1 MGRFRRFVV
10 MLAAG
15 IFAFGLAAYA
25 QDDSPSLGE
34 VARQSRLQKQQ
45 QDAGKEDQSKD
56 APAKGS
62 ADKGSAS
69 KSAATDAPAAA
80 PAPGAAKAAPG
91 KAANNL
97 APNHVAPSP
106 DAQSKALPGQDGTAK
121 DAPPGKTG
129 KKVVITN
136 DEIPEHIGATRTSA
150 SYSQNGGTY
159 PQTVAG
165 GKQAQGDT
173 FREQILAQK
182 GSIASLEKQIEEVN
196 ASIQYA
202 GGNCVSGCVEW
213 NERQKQKQDQVESMK
228 VQLEQMRKQLEEA
241 QEMCRKQGFGS
252 SVYDP

>member
-1 MGRFRRFVV
+1 MGEFKRFVV

-15 IFAFGLAAYA
+15 VLAFGLAACA

-56 APAKGS
+56 APGKDS
-62 ADKGSAS
+62 AG
-69 KSAATDAPAAA
+69 KSTATDAQAA
-80 PAPGAAKAAPG
+80 PASGAAKATPG
-91 KAANNL
+91 KAANTL
-97 APNHVAPSP
+97 APSP
-106 DAQSKALPGQDGTAK
+106 DAQSKVLPGQDGTAK

-150 SYSQNGGTY
+150 SYPQNDGTY
-159 PQTVAG
+159 QPTVAG
-165 GKQAQGDT
+165 GKQAQGDSL
-173 FREQILAQK
+173 RAQILAQK
-182 GSIASLEKQIEEVN
+182 GSIASLEKQIEDVN

-213 NERQKQKQDQVESMK
+213 NQRQKQKQDQVESMK
-228 VQLEQMRKQLEEA
+228 AQLEQMRKQLEET
-241 QEMCRKQGFGS
+241 QETCRKQGYGS

>member
-15 IFAFGLAAYA
+15 VFAFGLSAYA

-45 QDAGKEDQSKD
+45 QDAAKEDQSKD
-56 APAKGS
+56 TPGKDS
-62 ADKGSAS
+62 AG

-97 APNHVAPSP
+97 APNHAAPSA
-106 DAQSKALPGQDGTAK
+106 DVQAKALPGQDGTAK

-129 KKVVITN
+129 KKIVITN

-150 SYSQNGGTY
+150 SYSRNGGTY

-165 GKQAQGDT
+165 GKQAQGDS

-182 GSIASLEKQIEEVN
+182 GSIASLEKQIEDVN

-228 VQLEQMRKQLEEA
+228 VQLEQMRKQLEES